1 MKRNII
7 EINEDLCNGCGQ
19 CVTACAEGAIKMING
34 KAKLVSDMYCDGL
47 GTCIGHCPTGA
58 LKIIER
64 EAPEFDLQKTE
75 EYLAAKKEKASP
87 PPKPSVPCGCP
98 SLQNIDAQKQKRA
111 GSLQSWPIQIAL
123 VSPYATFLKGCDLVI
138 AADCTAFAMSD
149 LRDRMP
155 EDAIYLIGCP
165 KLDDGNAYVEKLAH
179 IFKENKPRSI
189 TVPRM
194 EVPCCSGLTMIVQQA
209 IAQSETT
216 DIPFKE
222 MIISLDGR
230 ELGARS

>member
-34 KAKLVSDMYCDGL
+34 KAKLVSDVYCDGL
-47 GTCIGHCPTGA
+47 GACIGHCPTGA

-64 EAPEFDLQKTE
+64 EAPDFDLEKTE
-75 EYLAAKKEKASP
+75 AHLATQKANIT
-87 PPKPSVPCGCP
+87 PPKTPPVCSCP
-98 SLQNIDAQKQKRA
+98 SLQNIDTKKSRQAD
-111 GSLQSWPIQIAL
+111 SLKSWPIQIAL
-123 VSPYATFLKGCDLVI
+123 VSPYATFLKDCDLVI

-209 IAQSETT
+209 MAQSETT

-222 MIISLDGR
+222 IIISLDGR
-230 ELGARS
+230 KL